1 MSEDRPVWDAA
12 RVTFRPLERADFP
25 LMLRW
30 HNTPHVREWWQ
41 LDPRTAEEI
50 EATYGPR
57 VEQPWPTAGYIMR
70 YDGKPVGFMQD
81 YLIRDYPEYA
91 SAIQVDDDAAG
102 VDLFIGEEAYAHRGL
117 GPVLLRAF
125 LRTVVFA
132 RPEVGCCVIGPAAS
146 NHSAIRAYEKA
157 GFRSLKTIQVP
168 GEPEPEALLR
178 ITRKEVEASEQPTHT
193 HF

>member
-1 MSEDRPVWDAA
+1 MSEDRTVWDAA
-12 RVTFRPLERADFP
+12 RITFRPLERADFP

-41 LDPRTAEEI
+41 LDPRTAEEV
-50 EATYGPR
+50 EAKYGPR
-57 VEQPWPTAGYIMR
+57 VEQPWPTASHIML

-125 LRTVVFA
+125 LRMVVFA

>member
-1 MSEDRPVWDAA
+1 MTEERPTWDAA
-12 RVTFRPLERADFP
+12 LIGFRPLERADFP

-41 LDPRTAEEI
+41 LDPRTAEEV
-50 EATYGPR
+50 EAKYGPR
-57 VEQPWPTAGYIMR
+57 VDLPSLTRGYIML
-70 YDGKPVGFMQD
+70 YDGQPAGFIQE

-102 VDLFIGEEAYAHRGL
+102 VDLFIGEEAYWRRGV
-117 GPVLLRAF
+117 GPLLLRAF
-125 LRTVVFA
+125 LRDVVFA
-132 RPEVGCCVIGPAAS
+132 RAEVGSCVIGPAAS

-157 GFRSLKTIQVP
+157 GFRYLKTIQVP

-178 ITRKEVEASEQPTHT
+178 LTRADLGEE
-193 HF
+193 